1 MSPEDQFSP
10 AIHSKEIVHGQIK
23 QYLKLQEACASR
35 SAQYSGMELRGAAVL
50 GQTSWKRHRIAG
62 DGEGEKG
69 FLGKVFFV
77 CTPEPCQLANLLC
90 FQP

>member
-35 SAQYSGMELRGAAVL
+35 SAQYSGTELRGAAVL
-50 GQTSWKRHRIAG
+50 GQTSWKRHLIAG
-62 DGEGEKG
+62 DGEGKKNDLRA
-69 FLGKVFFV
+69 F
-77 CTPEPCQLANLLC
+77 
-90 FQP
+90 